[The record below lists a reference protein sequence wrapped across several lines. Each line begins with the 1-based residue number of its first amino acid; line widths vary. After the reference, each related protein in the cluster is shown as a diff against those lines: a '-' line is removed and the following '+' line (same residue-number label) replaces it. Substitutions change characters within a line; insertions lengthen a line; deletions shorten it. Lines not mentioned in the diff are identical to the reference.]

1 MLRRARLLSDRR
13 SDHLLHKHAQGSC
26 SRDGDQNAQQAAE
39 RAPGDDRKDY
49 EQRRYLLKVS
59 TYSWMVN
66 FQEVSR

>member
-1 MLRRARLLSDRR
+1 MLGGAHLLADRQG
-13 SDHLLHKHAQGSC
+13 DHLLHKHAQGRR
-26 SRDGDQNAQQAAE
+26 SREGDQPVQQAAE

-66 FQEVSR
+66 FLEVSR